1 MLDKTMEASAAKFVK
16 SIRETETYKKYS
28 FQLKKLKEDPELF
41 AQVNEYRLRNY
52 ELQNTSQIDELFD
65 KMESF
70 EKEYEKF
77 RDNQIVD
84 EFLSAELAFCR
95 MMQEIDVFI
104 TNELKFE

>member
-1 MLDKTMEASAAKFVK
+1 MLDKMIETSATKFVK
-16 SIRETETYKKYS
+16 AIRETETYKRYQI
-28 FQLKKLKEDPELF
+28 QLEKLKEDPELL
-41 AQVNEYRLRNY
+41 AQVNEYRRRNY

-65 KMESF
+65 KMYSF

-77 RDNQIVD
+77 RDNPVVD

-95 MMQEIDVFI
+95 MMQEIEIFT

>member
-1 MLDKTMEASAAKFVK
+1 MLDKMIETSATRFVN
-16 SIRETETYKKYS
+16 SIRETETYKKYRI
-28 FQLKKLKEDPELF
+28 QLEKLKEDPELL
-41 AQVNEYRLRNY
+41 AQVNEYRRRNY

-65 KMESF
+65 KMYSF

-77 RDNQIVD
+77 RDNPIVD

-95 MMQEIDVFI
+95 MMQEIEIVI